1 MKTPE
6 NYKQRIGENIMLD
19 ISKASHSQEYLDY
32 LNSIPRETLLN
43 ILENAFSEIYVLDKN
58 GNIIYI
64 NPAAIRLYGVPP
76 EELINKD
83 SKKAR
88 KDLWDPYSFDITRK
102 AHRAIVTESIYY
114 KTNRSMICINVPV
127 YNEKGEFEMMVSTSL
142 DNIRA
147 VDLSYRDLRN
157 PIESI
162 NMDFSE
168 EIIGK
173 SVLFEQ
179 CLADLEKAAKFD
191 CNILIL
197 GESGTGKS
205 YLAQMVHEQSPRH
218 QQPFVAINCGAIPD
232 GLLESELF
240 GYMPGA
246 FTGANAKGKIGLLKN
261 ADGGTI
267 FLDEIGELSP
277 VMQVKILDVLENK
290 RFFPVGS
297 NKPEYVNIRIIAA
310 TNQNLMNAIREKKFR
325 EDLYWRLN
333 TVKVVLPPLR
343 KRKEDIFYLATAFLK
358 DFNKRY
364 NTNKVFN
371 EKILSCFNSYDWPG
385 NVRQLRNAVERMIIL
400 SDGIIINEELFFRY
414 LDQEEDREETDG
426 ETYNVEEFKKQTV
439 IKLYAKHKS
448 SRAVARRMGISQ
460 STANLLINKYIKN
473 KE

>member
-1 MKTPE
+1 
-6 NYKQRIGENIMLD
+6 MLD

-127 YNEKGEFEMMVSTSL
+127 YNENDEFEMMVSTSL

-162 NMDFSE
+162 NLDFSE

-205 YLAQMVHEQSPRH
+205 YLAQMVHERSPRH

-277 VMQVKILDVLENK
+277 AMQVKILDVLENK

-371 EKILSCFNSYDWPG
+371 EKILSCFNNYDWPG

-473 KE
+473 REE